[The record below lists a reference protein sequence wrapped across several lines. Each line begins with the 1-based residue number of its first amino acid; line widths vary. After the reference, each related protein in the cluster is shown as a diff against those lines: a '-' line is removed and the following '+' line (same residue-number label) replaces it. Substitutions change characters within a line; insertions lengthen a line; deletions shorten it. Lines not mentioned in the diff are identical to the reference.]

1 MKIEIKSKIS
11 MPQGTK
17 IFQGDSNVD
26 EIEITID
33 RYYKEYDLS
42 TFNGYL
48 KVKYVD
54 DSCNQIRLIQK
65 SFNDDIVVFYAL
77 IDKNLTR
84 SVGTLI
90 CQPYFANDDYSVTM
104 SSSCFN
110 LDIEASIQ
118 AYETIEQNL
127 LPSTLETL
135 EYELKIAKQEFQKD
149 IYATEGSNNAIT
161 SNAVYNMFKTVDLGA
176 FKQEEYEH
184 TLDYLRESGI
194 YKISL
199 LSQDEKLK
207 ETRLV
212 FVNNFAFGFSKQTIF
227 YYNTEHFLTRFATR
241 GLSYLTATM
250 FEPWTEYDIATKQY
264 IDEKLGILEEDL
276 SDILGV

>member
-1 MKIEIKSKIS
+1 MARDPPIAIASISSKLDKSLIKSL
-11 MPQGTK
+11 
-17 IFQGDSNVD
+17 
-26 EIEITID
+26 IT
-33 RYYKEYDLS
+33 
-42 TFNGYL
+42 
-48 KVKYVD
+48 
-54 DSCNQIRLIQK
+54 
-65 SFNDDIVVFYAL
+65 
-77 IDKNLTR
+77 
-84 SVGTLI
+84 
-90 CQPYFANDDYSVTM
+90 
-104 SSSCFN
+104 SSCFN
-110 LDIEASIQ
+110 LEVEASIQ
-118 AYETIEQNL
+118 AYETIEQSL

-149 IYATEGSNNAIT
+149 IYAQQGSNNAIT
-161 SNAVYNMFKTVDLGA
+161 SDAVYNMFKSVDLGA

-227 YYNTEHFLTRFATR
+227 YYDNQHFLTKFATR
-241 GLSYLTATM
+241 GVSYLTNTM
-250 FEPWTEYDIATKQY
+250 YEPWTEFDIATKQY
-264 IDEKLGILEEDL
+264 IDEKLGVLEEDL